1 MVRCLNERVDKSRR
15 LPATRKVDQMV
26 FGYLDAG
33 TGSLVLQLLV
43 GGFAGLATFVKFRW
57 STVKGWFDRGQNP
70 EQ

>member
-1 MVRCLNERVDKSRR
+1 
-15 LPATRKVDQMV
+15 MV

-57 STVKGWFDRGQNP
+57 STVKGWFHRGESRDQ
-70 EQ
+70 